1 MTEYIDNTLG
11 YKLRLFSKRLSS
23 GNYQIT
29 FHAKLEDQHKKYGH
43 VLVPERSTLKDVVY
57 MIRKK
62 LNEMG
67 NGDLYHHRHL
77 YSLGKPTERNHNF
90 IIFDK

>member
-1 MTEYIDNTLG
+1 MTGYIDNTIG

-29 FHAKLEDQHKKYGH
+29 FHARSEDQDKKYGH

-62 LNEMG
+62 LSEMG
-67 NGDLYHHRHL
+67 NEDLYHHRHL
-77 YSLGKPTERNHNF
+77 YSLGKPSPRNNNF